1 MPPRCSRR
9 VKAEY
14 FILGFSLGLLG
25 AILVFSVFPLIAPAK
40 PPRGYVKV
48 GSVRV
53 DGLRVDVYV
62 NFTSVRGVPSL
73 ASIVAKTFYGYGRA
87 LGQGECYCS
96 CIPVNA
102 TNITPAG
109 P

>member
-1 MPPRCSRR
+1 MLPRCGGR
-9 VKAEY
+9 VKAGY
-14 FILGFSLGLLG
+14 FILGFFLGLLG
-25 AILVFSVFPLIAPAK
+25 AILVLSLFPLIAPAK

-62 NFTSVRGVPSL
+62 NFTSVHGVPSL
-73 ASIVAKTFYGYGRA
+73 ASVVARTFYGYGKV
-87 LGQGECYCS
+87 LDQGECYCS

-102 TNITPAG
+102 TSVTPAG